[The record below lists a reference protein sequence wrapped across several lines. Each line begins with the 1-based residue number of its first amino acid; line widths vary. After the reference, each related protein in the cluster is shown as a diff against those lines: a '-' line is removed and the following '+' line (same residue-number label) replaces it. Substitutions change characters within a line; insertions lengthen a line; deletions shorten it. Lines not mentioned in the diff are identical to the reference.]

1 MGENVLFVVIWA
13 VLTGLGEW
21 WFRSIRA
28 HSFYYTISNQ
38 GSLALSAFNFL
49 ASWLMPIFIFVALI
63 TIFAAW
69 RFRAPDNEPKP
80 SPLQAV
86 HNRWY
91 IFIWVGA
98 SFLLNIMFWLHP
110 TSVDLEA
117 MYTNWRQQKK
127 ENPLI
132 VNVTARQ
139 WEWMF
144 NYPQYGITQAVNAS
158 GLDEMDLPVN
168 RPVEFFLRS
177 YDPFHTYDVYAG
189 VIHSFWIPAFG
200 IKEDVIP
207 GETRTEFLIPNHLA
221 NFHTSPLV
229 RVQCAEVCGP
239 GHPYME
245 APVSIVTGKQF
256 MTWIAY
262 QKKLQAAAAASGG

>member
-1 MGENVLFVVIWA
+1 MGNIVVFGVVWA
-13 VLTGLGEW
+13 VLTALAEW
-21 WFRSIRA
+21 VFRANRA

-49 ASWLMPIFIFVALI
+49 SSWLMPIFIFIVLI
-63 TIFAAW
+63 TVFSLV

-80 SPLQAV
+80 SLVQAMR
-86 HNRWY
+86 NRWY

-98 SFLLNIMFWLHP
+98 SFALNIMFWLHP
-110 TSVDLEA
+110 TTVDLEA
-117 MYTNWRQQKK
+117 MFTNWRQEKAQH
-127 ENPLI
+127 PLI

-144 NYPQYGITQAVNAS
+144 NYPQYGITQAVNAE
-158 GLDEMDLPVN
+158 GLDEMELPVN

-207 GETRTEFLIPNHLA
+207 GETRSLFLIPNHVA
-221 NFHTSPLV
+221 NFHTNPLV

-245 APVSIVTGKQF
+245 SPVSVVTAPQF
-256 MTWIAY
+256 ARWIAY
-262 QKKLQAAAAASGG
+262 QKKLQAAAGGA

>member
-1 MGENVLFVVIWA
+1 MRN
-13 VLTGLGEW
+13 
-21 WFRSIRA
+21 RA
-28 HSFYYTISNQ
+28 
-38 GSLALSAFNFL
+38 
-49 ASWLMPIFIFVALI
+49 FIF
-63 TIFAAW
+63 T
-69 RFRAPDNEPKP
+69 
-80 SPLQAV
+80 
-86 HNRWY
+86 
-91 IFIWVGA
+91 WVGL
-98 SFLLNIMFWLHP
+98 SFALNIMFWLHP

-117 MYTNWRQQKK
+117 MFTNWRK
-127 ENPLI
+127 EKAQHPLI

-144 NYPQYGITQAVNAS
+144 NYPQYHVTQAVNAQ
-158 GLDEMDLPVN
+158 GLDEMELPVN

-207 GETRTEFLIPNHLA
+207 GETRTEFLIPEHVA
-221 NFHTSPLV
+221 NYHTSPLV

-245 APVSIVTGKQF
+245 SPVSVVTAAQF
-256 MTWIAY
+256 AKWIKY
-262 QKKLQAAAAASGG
+262 EQKLQAAAGGS

>member
-1 MGENVLFVVIWA
+1 MGDAIVFVVIWGI
-13 VLTGLGEW
+13 LTTLGEI

-28 HSFYYTISNQ
+28 HSMYYTISNQ
-38 GSLALSAFNFL
+38 GSIALSAFNFL
-49 ASWLMPIFIFVALI
+49 SSWLMPIFIFVALMVI
-63 TIFAAW
+63 YTLI
-69 RFRAPDNEPKP
+69 RFRAPTNEPKP
-80 SPLQAV
+80 SLVQAMR
-86 HNRWY
+86 NKWY
-91 IFIWVGA
+91 IFFWVAA

-117 MYTNWRQQKK
+117 MFTNWRQEKK
-127 ENPLI
+127 QNPLI

-139 WEWMF
+139 WEWIF
-144 NYPQYGITQAVNAS
+144 SYPQYGIKQAVNAQ
-158 GLDEMDLPVN
+158 GLDEMELPVN

-207 GETRTEFLIPNHLA
+207 GETRTEFLVPNHVA
-221 NFHTSPLV
+221 NFKTSPLV

-239 GHPYME
+239 GHSYME
-245 APVSIVTGKQF
+245 APVSVVTQKQF
-256 MTWIAY
+256 AQWIAY
-262 QKKLQAAAAASGG
+262 QKKLQASGV